1 MGNARGSIQTRVTAN
16 FNRILSIYISMSRAL
31 SPYVRCTPSV
41 KKKSFMRSSRPLF
54 DSCVFYAIITSILKC
69 KSQSVSL
76 SNLVLYKERATVQIA
91 YHLLL
96 FVAMVEG

>member
-41 KKKSFMRSSRPLF
+41 KKKASCSRPLF